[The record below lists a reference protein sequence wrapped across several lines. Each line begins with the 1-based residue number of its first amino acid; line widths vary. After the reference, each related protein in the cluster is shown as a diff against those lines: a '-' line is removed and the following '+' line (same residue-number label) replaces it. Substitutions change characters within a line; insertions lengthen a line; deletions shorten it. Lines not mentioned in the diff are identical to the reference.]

1 MANAYILLGG
11 GEGLVDLVSFR
22 NLLKIFVLC
31 YILMIFLKDGVLHL
45 PLGHVIVSPPV
56 NMVF

>member
-31 YILMIFLKDGVLHL
+31 YILMSFLKDGVFHL

>member
-22 NLLKIFVLC
+22 NLRKIFVLC
-31 YILMIFLKDGVLHL
+31 YNLMSFLKDGVLNL

-56 NMVF
+56 NTVF